1 MKQIAREHLPLMRTE
16 RLIVD
21 QLPDEVLVYDL
32 DRHKAHCLNSTAA
45 LIWKQCDGRTTPP
58 DIARRLQDELQ
69 VPCKE
74 DHVWLALS
82 QLEKIHLLEQ
92 PITLPPQLAGMSRR
106 QMVRALGVAA
116 AVAVP
121 LVTSIVAPTPAQ
133 ASTCIP
139 SGNPCSLGGPIAC
152 CAGSVCNGTTCS

>member
-1 MKQIAREHLPLMRTE
+1 MKRIAHGHLPLMRTE
-16 RLIVD
+16 RLVVD
-21 QLPDEVLVYDL
+21 ELSDEVLVYDL
-32 DRHKAHCLNSTAA
+32 DRHKAHCLNATAA
-45 LIWKQCDGRTTPP
+45 LVWKHCDGRTTPP

-69 VPCKE
+69 IPYKE
-74 DHVWLALS
+74 DHVWLALC

-92 PITLPPQLAGMSRR
+92 PIALPPQLAGMSRR

-133 ASTCIP
+133 AATCRNA
-139 SGNPCSLGGPIAC
+139 GEDCTLVAC
-152 CAGSVCNGTTCS
+152 CAGHVCIPGSPPTCS